1 MMEDY
6 YVILGI
12 PRTSSDKEIKQAY
25 RKLARQYHPDVNP
38 GDKEAEGKFKRI
50 NEAHEVLSD
59 PEKRRKYDKYGD
71 NWKHADEIEKAQANR
86 GSNFSRWFSDGDVA
100 SFSFDFDGV
109 QTGGLFDELFSGTG
123 RRSGFRDR
131 PVGYASAKYPVEVS
145 LEEAFSGATRYLEI
159 AGAGTGLPS
168 RRLEV
173 KIPPGVDTGSS
184 VHISAGNGHQQD
196 IYLEVTVRPSSK
208 FRRTGADLYTDVEV
222 PLFDAI
228 LGGEVAVP
236 TIKGRVMLTIP
247 PETQNGQSLRLAGQG
262 MPHLNSP
269 EVRGDLFAIVKVTL
283 PKDLSDEERQ
293 LFQELKESRAD
304 RR

>member
-6 YVILGI
+6 YTILGV

-38 GDKEAEGKFKRI
+38 GDEEAEGKFKRI

-59 PEKRRKYDKYGD
+59 PEKRRKYDKYGE

-86 GSNFSRWFSDGDVA
+86 VNDSSRLFSDGDVA
-100 SFSFDFDGV
+100 SFSFDFDGGH
-109 QTGGLFDELFSGTG
+109 TGGLFDELFSGTG
-123 RRSGFRDR
+123 RRGGFRDR
-131 PVGYASAKYPVEVS
+131 TFWHPAAEYAVEVS

-159 AGAGTGLPS
+159 PGAGANAPP

-173 KIPPGVDTGSS
+173 KIPPGVDTGSR
-184 VHISAGNGHQQD
+184 VHISAGNGHNQD
-196 IYLEVTVRPSSK
+196 IYLEVSVRPSTG

-222 PLFDAI
+222 PLVDAI

-236 TIKGRVMLTIP
+236 TIKSRVMLTIP

-269 EVRGDLFAIVKVTL
+269 GSRGDLYAIVKAVL
-283 PKDLSDEERQ
+283 PKGLSDEEKQ
-293 LFQELKESRAD
+293 LFQELKD
-304 RR
+304 RRSTRR

>member
-6 YVILGI
+6 YAILGI

-59 PEKRRKYDKYGD
+59 PEKRRKYDKYGER
-71 NWKHADEIEKAQANR
+71 WKHADEIEKAQANR
-86 GSNFSRWFSDGDVA
+86 GSNFSHSFSDGDVA

-109 QTGGLFDELFSGTG
+109 HTGGLFDELFSGAG

-131 PVGYASAKYPVEVS
+131 PVGYASAKYPVDVS
-145 LEEAFSGATRYLEI
+145 LEEAFSGVTRYLEI
-159 AGAGTGLPS
+159 AAANVPP

-173 KIPPGVDTGSS
+173 KIPPGVDTGSR

-196 IYLEVTVRPSSK
+196 IYLEVTVGTSSR
-208 FRRTGADLYTDVEV
+208 FRRAGADLYTDVEV
-222 PLFDAI
+222 PLFDAM

-269 EVRGDLFAIVKVTL
+269 EVRGDLYAIVKVML
-283 PKDLSDEERQ
+283 PKDLSDEEKQ
-293 LFQELKESRAD
+293 LFQEIKERRAA

>member
-1 MMEDY
+1 MEDY
-6 YVILGI
+6 YAILGI
-12 PRTSSDKEIKQAY
+12 LRTSSDKEIKQAY

-59 PEKRRKYDKYGD
+59 PEKRRKYDKYGE

-86 GSNFSRWFSDGDVA
+86 GSNFSHWFSDGDVA

-109 QTGGLFDELFSGTG
+109 HTGGLFDEFFPGTG
-123 RRSGFRDR
+123 RRSDFRDR

-145 LEEAFSGATRYLEI
+145 LEEAFSGATRHLEI
-159 AGAGTGLPS
+159 AGAGANVPS

-173 KIPPGVDTGSS
+173 KIPPGVDTGSR
-184 VHISAGNGHQQD
+184 VHISAGSGHQQD
-196 IYLEVTVRPSSK
+196 IYLEVTMRPSSM
-208 FRRTGADLYTDVEV
+208 FRRTGADLYTDVAV
-222 PLFDAI
+222 PLFDAM

-247 PETQNGQSLRLAGQG
+247 PETQNEQSLRLAGQG

-269 EVRGDLFAIVKVTL
+269 ESKGDLYVVVKVVL
-283 PKDLSDEERQ
+283 PKDLSGEEKQ
-293 LFQELKESRAD
+293 LFQELKERRAA

>member
-1 MMEDY
+1 MEDY
-6 YVILGI
+6 YAILGV

-38 GDKEAEGKFKRI
+38 GDKEAEGRFKRI

-59 PEKRRKYDKYGD
+59 SEKRRKYDKYGE

-86 GSNFSRWFSDGDVA
+86 GNDFSRWSSDGDVA
-100 SFSFDFDGV
+100 SFSFDFDGAH
-109 QTGGLFDELFSGTG
+109 TGGLFDELFSGTG
-123 RRSGFRDR
+123 RRGGFR
-131 PVGYASAKYPVEVS
+131 GQTLGHTSAEYAVEVS

-159 AGAGTGLPS
+159 LGAGANASP

-173 KIPPGVDTGSS
+173 KIPPGVDTGSR
-184 VHISAGNGHQQD
+184 VHISAGNDHQQD
-196 IYLEVTVRPSSK
+196 IYLEVTVRPSPR

-222 PLFDAI
+222 PLVDAI

-236 TIKGRVMLTIP
+236 TIKSRVMLTIP

-269 EVRGDLFAIVKVTL
+269 GSRGDLYAIVKAVL
-283 PKDLSDEERQ
+283 PKGLSDEEKQ
-293 LFQELKESRAD
+293 LFQELKE
-304 RR
+304 RRSTRR